1 MVQSLSQQNCDIKK
15 RIFARRRY
23 IISYIS
29 ENKHCIKNKQ
39 EVLGSSPAITKP
51 KKKKQILYISK
62 RNLDCNGSKFQ
73 RKINS
78 RFPHVI
84 HYNLMRFYFFF
95 IDNNLHSIHILK
107 GNLLHGSIS

>member
-51 KKKKQILYISK
+51 KKKNKFYIY
-62 RNLDCNGSKFQ
+62 
-73 RKINS
+73 RKEI
-78 RFPHVI
+78 
-84 HYNLMRFYFFF
+84 
-95 IDNNLHSIHILK
+95 
-107 GNLLHGSIS
+107 